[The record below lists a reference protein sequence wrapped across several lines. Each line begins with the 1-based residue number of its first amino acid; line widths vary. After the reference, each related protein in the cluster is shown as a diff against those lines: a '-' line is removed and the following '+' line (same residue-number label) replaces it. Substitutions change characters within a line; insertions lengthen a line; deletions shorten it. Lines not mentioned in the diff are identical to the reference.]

1 MEKKTFRICMSIM
14 VLVIA
19 ALVWLN
25 CTAEK
30 GPEPDTVY
38 QMVNARIEWSGAGY
52 SGIYGR

>member
-1 MEKKTFRICMSIM
+1 MRKSSILIAALVM
-14 VLVIA
+14 VVA

-38 QMVNARIEWSGAGY
+38 PMANARIEWSGAGY
-52 SGIYGR
+52 SGVYGK